1 MYNTWF
7 DILEDWFL
15 SLKFIEDKWPEN
27 VYFSLCRFKTK
38 CMDILW
44 YGPKN
49 FIHNIFIFR
58 TFLWGDRW
66 FDSYYLLN
74 MIRIKL
80 GHDSKMYK
88 KYGIAVGSEEV
99 SEQMEYC
106 SKLAGKLCD
115 DNYDS
120 EHLKLH
126 DEKWGELSF
135 KRTGDKSGS
144 SCLKR
149 SKVLSDEECEQERKE
164 FMEHITMS
172 DIERNKDQ
180 KLLFEVIEKNIKSWW
195 D

>member
-7 DILEDWFL
+7 DKLEDWFL
-15 SLKFIEDKWPEN
+15 SLRFIDDKWPED
-27 VYFSLCRFKTK
+27 VYFSLCRFKAK
-38 CMDILW
+38 CMDVLW

-49 FIHNIFIFR
+49 FVLNIFTFR
-58 TFLWGDRW
+58 AFLWGDRW

-80 GHDSKMYK
+80 EHDSKMYK
-88 KYGIAVGSEEV
+88 KYGMAVGSETA

-106 SKLAGKLCD
+106 SKLLKKLCD
-115 DNYDS
+115 DNYDA
-120 EHLKLH
+120 EHLKSH

-135 KRTGDKSGS
+135 KKLDNSGG

-149 SKVLSDEECEQERKE
+149 SKVLNDEEKEQERKE
-164 FMEHITMS
+164 FMEHITIS
-172 DIERNKDQ
+172 DIERKNDIKQ
-180 KLLFEVIEKNIKSWW
+180 LFETIEKNIQSWW

>member
-7 DILEDWFL
+7 DRLEDWFL
-15 SLKFIEDKWPEN
+15 SLKFIEGKWPED
-27 VYFSLCRFKTK
+27 VYFSLCRLKTK

-49 FIHNIFIFR
+49 FILNIFIFR
-58 TFLWGDRW
+58 TFLWSDRW

-74 MIRIKL
+74 MIRVKL
-80 GHDSKMYK
+80 EHDSKMYK
-88 KYGIAVGSEEV
+88 KHGIAVGSETA

-106 SKLAGKLCD
+106 SKLLKKLCD
-115 DNYDS
+115 DNYDT
-120 EHLKLH
+120 EHLKSH

-135 KRTGDKSGS
+135 KKTGDKSGG

-149 SKVLSDEECEQERKE
+149 SKVLSDEEQEQERKE
-164 FMEHITMS
+164 FMEHITTS
-172 DIERNKDQ
+172 DIEKKNDIKQ
-180 KLLFEVIEKNIKSWW
+180 LFETIEKNIQSWW